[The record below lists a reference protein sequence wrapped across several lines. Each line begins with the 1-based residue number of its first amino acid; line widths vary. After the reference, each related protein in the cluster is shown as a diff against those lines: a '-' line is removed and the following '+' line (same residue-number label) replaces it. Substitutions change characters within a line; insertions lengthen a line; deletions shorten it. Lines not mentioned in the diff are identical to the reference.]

1 MRTDIKVTLKRFPE
15 VLVRIAGGVPS
26 LPARHRLRISI
37 SKTGRQRERR
47 RISSDGTGGGAFLWL
62 RPSTTPREIDKTG
75 EIALQVDGDGAYS
88 VTVSVRN
95 EASRGSGSIEGIEPA
110 EIQVRES
117 TGRQVFEIRI
127 PKEALR
133 QAVEQAA
140 TRRRRGR

>member
-1 MRTDIKVTLKRFPE
+1 MGARKKIAAKTSEAQTTKLLSWTKIRRTLEELNWSTEKFIKTYESLGRAARGPQKPEANLLK
-15 VLVRIAGGVPS
+15 AG
-26 LPARHRLRISI
+26 
-37 SKTGRQRERR
+37 KE
-47 RISSDGTGGGAFLWL
+47 F
-62 RPSTTPREIDKTG
+62 DKTG
-75 EIALQVDGDGAYS
+75 EVALQVDGEGAYS

-95 EASRGSGSIEGIEPA
+95 LASPGMGSIGGIEPA